1 MLHISSPVTTQNLL
15 NSIDNKWF
23 VPAEWLLS
31 SWYDLTINLVT
42 ELFYG
47 NITGN
52 LVSYGKNSAYF
63 SRLMHLVS
71 PTLSN
76 SGGGLASLMHV
87 EILLSPL
94 KGFIFLFE
102 IFFLWFV
109 YICVHLPFSAG
120 LSCPT
125 SRCSFIDLLFLM
137 NCLMQSVTLNSLFQF
152 ENL

>member
-1 MLHISSPVTTQNLL
+1 MLHISSPMTTQNLL

-31 SWYDLTINLVT
+31 SWYDLTVNLAT

-52 LVSYGKNSAYF
+52 LASYGKKSAYF

-71 PTLSN
+71 PSLSN

-94 KGFIFLFE
+94 KGFTFLFE
-102 IFFLWFV
+102 IFFLWWLGCV
-109 YICVHLPFSAG
+109 YLYICHILLDLVVQHLVVP
-120 LSCPT
+120 
-125 SRCSFIDLLFLM
+125 
-137 NCLMQSVTLNSLFQF
+137 SLIYYF
-152 ENL
+152 